1 MDIAFISGM
10 AAFVS
15 AIIIFVGSAFLL
27 LMLILGPRLAYF
39 ITASITLAFVLIMGV
54 VWSINPLGPVGQM
67 PSWGEVG
74 VATDAAEIDKFGAAS
89 SYPEGEWREPNTED
103 TKEAAQASELESSGT
118 EAIVAAAG
126 EGKLE
131 GWPQNPEGPVI
142 VDDSSRLIEAD
153 GDLYGATT
161 LEVDN
166 EEGET
171 VQAVAVMKYDPGNP
185 LGQARMLTV
194 GTLILFVLHL
204 FGLSRAERSGK
215 RKEEVQPA

>member
-39 ITASITLAFVLIMGV
+39 ITASITLAFLLIMGV

-67 PSWGEVG
+67 PSWDEVG
-74 VATDAAEIDKFGAAS
+74 VATDAASIEKFGAAS
-89 SYPEGEWREPNTED
+89 SYPEGDWRAPNTED

-126 EGKLE
+126 EGALE
-131 GWPQNPEGPVI
+131 GWPQNPEGPVV
-142 VDDSSRLIEAD
+142 VDDSSRLIEVD

-166 EEGET
+166 EGEM
-171 VQAVAVMKYDPGNP
+171 VEAVAVMKYDPGNP
-185 LGQARMLTV
+185 LGQARMLTI

-204 FGLSRAERSGK
+204 FGLSRAERRG
-215 RKEEVQPA
+215 RQREEVQPA

>member
-39 ITASITLAFVLIMGV
+39 ITASITLAFLLIMGV

-67 PSWGEVG
+67 PEWNEIG
-74 VATDAAEIDKFGAAS
+74 VATSADQIDKFGAAS
-89 SYPEGEWREPNTED
+89 SYPEGDWREPDSED
-103 TKEAAQASELESSGT
+103 TAESAQVSELESSGT
-118 EAIVAAAG
+118 EAVVAAATDG
-126 EGKLE
+126 ELE
-131 GWPQNPEGPVI
+131 GWPQNPDGPVV

-153 GDLYGATT
+153 GDTYGATT
-161 LEVDN
+161 ISVE

-171 VQAVAVMKYDPGNP
+171 LEAVAVMKYDPGNP
-185 LGQARMLTV
+185 LGQARMLTL
-194 GTLILFVLHL
+194 GMFILLVLHL
-204 FGLSRAERSGK
+204 FGLSRAERRG
-215 RKEEVQPA
+215 RQREEEVQPA

>member
-39 ITASITLAFVLIMGV
+39 ITASITLAFLLIMGV

-67 PSWGEVG
+67 PSWEEVG

-89 SYPEGEWREPNTED
+89 SYPEGDWRVPNTED

-126 EGKLE
+126 EGELE
-131 GWPQNPEGPVI
+131 GWPQNPEGPVV

-161 LEVDN
+161 VEVDN
-166 EEGET
+166 EGEI
-171 VQAVAVMKYDPGNP
+171 VEAVAVMKYDPGNP
-185 LGQARMLTV
+185 LGQARMLAI

-204 FGLSRAERSGK
+204 FGLSRAERRG
-215 RKEEVQPA
+215 RQREEVQPA